1 MSMMI
6 DFFEII
12 RRLILLYVD
21 MFMQWNSLF
30 QVLIFMM
37 LSLLSSLYLVHARPY
52 KKKINNFLQ
61 VFNEIMT
68 LVVSYLL
75 MNVNGAVEDIQRQKE
90 TGVLMI
96 YALYF
101 TWFINMSVLMFSLCR
116 FTY

>member
-12 RRLILLYVD
+12 RRLILLYVA

-75 MNVNGAVEDIQRQKE
+75 MNVNGAVEDIERQK
-90 TGVLMI
+90 
-96 YALYF
+96 
-101 TWFINMSVLMFSLCR
+101 
-116 FTY
+116 